1 MQLRHFNSCC
11 WNEPIMTHKSFVLL
25 ILSPFAIIF
34 LGLGG
39 CKKETT
45 TLTATVKDTII
56 NGQRILT
63 FSGYS
68 WLVENSAEVA
78 EGPGLNYFSNS
89 KENVWFD
96 QNGKLH
102 LKIINRN
109 NKWYCA
115 KVTMIESLSYGK
127 YVFYVDSRVDNFDKN
142 VVAGLFSYK
151 TDLQEIDIEFSKWG
165 VAGNN
170 NAQYSIQPSYLSGN
184 KNAFTVNFTG
194 TQSTHWFIWQKKRI
208 DFASIR
214 GHSSSLPSAA
224 NIIHQWNYTGTY
236 IPIDS
241 NETVKINLWLYLGTP
256 PSDNQEAE
264 MVISGFEFL

>member
-1 MQLRHFNSCC
+1 M
-11 WNEPIMTHKSFVLL
+11 IV
-25 ILSPFAIIF
+25 F
-34 LGLGG
+34 LGFWG

-45 TLTATVKDTII
+45 IVPATVKDTII

-68 WLVENSAEVA
+68 WLVENSAEMT
-78 EGPGLNYFSNS
+78 EGPGPNFFSDS

-96 QNGKLH
+96 QNGRLH

-115 KVTMIESLSYGK
+115 KVTMIKSLSYGR
-127 YVFYVDSRVDNFDKN
+127 YVFYLDSRIDNFDKN
-142 VVAGLFSYK
+142 VVAGLFSYR
-151 TDLQEIDIEFSKWG
+151 TDLQEIDIEFSRWG
-165 VAGNN
+165 TAGNK
-170 NAQYSIQPSYLSGN
+170 NAQYSVQPSYLAGN
-184 KNAFTVNFTG
+184 KNAFGMNLTG
-194 TQSTHWFIWQKKRI
+194 TQSTHWFNWQKNQI

-224 NIIHQWNYTGTY
+224 NILQQWQYNGSN
-236 IPIDS
+236 IPTDS
-241 NETVKINLWLYLGTP
+241 NETVKINLWLYQGIP
-256 PSDNQEAE
+256 PSDQQEAE